1 MKRINLTKRTATALG
16 LGMMLA
22 MAPLAMAQEAPPP
35 DPAAADAGGQAS
47 STANDPGSIDTS
59 QRIAKTTTTV
69 TTQTSGGNS
78 AVVGEDN
85 DSAPLPNTGGEPL
98 LFVLAGSMLIGGGWV
113 LRRKMAQG
121 ES

>member
-1 MKRINLTKRTATALG
+1 MKRINLIKRTAAAFG

-35 DPAAADAGGQAS
+35 DPGMADAGGQS
-47 STANDPGSIDTS
+47 SGNNELGSIDTS
-59 QRIAKTTTTV
+59 QPSTSTTTT
-69 TTQTSGGNS
+69 TTNTTSGDYQ
-78 AVVGEDN
+78 VVGD

-98 LFVLAGSMLIGGGWV
+98 LFVLAGSMLIGGGWA
-113 LRRKMAQG
+113 LRRKMTQT